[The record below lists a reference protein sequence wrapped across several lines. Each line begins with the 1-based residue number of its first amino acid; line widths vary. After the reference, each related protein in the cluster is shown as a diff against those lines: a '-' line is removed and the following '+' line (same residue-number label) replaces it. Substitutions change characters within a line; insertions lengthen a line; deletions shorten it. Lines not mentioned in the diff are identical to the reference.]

1 MKSFL
6 KLLAEKGVTEIRN
19 TLTSLYARYNDVYV
33 DITKTPS
40 QSAASSWHMEVVDFA
55 GPNLM
60 RRRKWDGSVKE
71 LLVVLQHVDFD

>member
-6 KLLAEKGVTEIRN
+6 KLLSEKGVTEIRN

-33 DITKTPS
+33 DIERPCAGTP
-40 QSAASSWHMEVVDFA
+40 WHMEVVDFA